1 MIIEFRNSDGSAYE
15 RTTLGGPK
23 MEFAATQE
31 GMEQRMVALGAPVDF
46 AKRAAARHV
55 RAMANPRPAMRDK
68 SLREQVAAVTAIVE
82 ADKKAGRLLD
92 AETQARIAAATAIVN
107 ADKQAGLV

>member
-31 GMEQRMVALGAPVDF
+31 GVEQRMVALGAPADF
-46 AKRAAARHV
+46 AKRAAARHI
-55 RAMANPRPAMRDK
+55 RALANPRPTAK
-68 SLREQVAAVTAIVE
+68 SLQEQVAAVTAIVE

-92 AETQARIAAATAIVN
+92 ETDADFRKRMLAAAAR
-107 ADKQAGLV
+107 LMS